1 MEVYLSN
8 MENITLA
15 TKAEI
20 QEEMNRLEEE
30 YKEIQTEIG
39 NKLEEWRKYIY
50 DQNEKMVAIDEKYNN
65 LKKEINKREGK
76 NG

>member
-39 NKLEEWRKYIY
+39 SKLEEWRKYIY
-50 DQNEKMVAIDEKYNN
+50 DQNEKMVAIDEEYNN

>member
-1 MEVYLSN
+1 
-8 MENITLA
+8 
-15 TKAEI
+15 
-20 QEEMNRLEEE
+20 MNRLEEE
-30 YKEIQTEIG
+30 YKEIQTESG

-50 DQNEKMVAIDEKYNN
+50 DQNEKMVAIDEEYNN

>member
-1 MEVYLSN
+1 

-39 NKLEEWRKYIY
+39 NKFEEWRKYIY
-50 DQNEKMVAIDEKYNN
+50 DQNEKMVAIDEEYNN

>member
-1 MEVYLSN
+1 